1 MPDNTIAV
9 ERNQSTQTVQIFRC
23 GSGRYWCYGTLLLVV
38 LFVGFIRVRLR
49 NMPLERDE
57 GEYAYAGQLILQGIP
72 PYQLAYN
79 LKLPGTYV
87 AYSVILAGF
96 GQTPG
101 GIRLGLLLVN
111 AATILLVYL
120 LATRLFDSLAGIAAA
135 ASYGLLSIDPSVM
148 GFAGHA
154 THFVVLASVGGILLL
169 LRAVDSG
176 GGWTLF
182 WSGFLMG
189 LAFLMKQPGIF
200 LVAFG
205 GLYLIKS
212 QDQVDPVDWQSLI
225 KKIGVFAFGA
235 VVPFATTCLIL
246 FHAGVFRAFWFWT
259 FSYARQYS
267 SSLTVAQGYMMFR
280 AMFPR
285 IVANSW
291 ALWII
296 SGLGLASLALDRKAR
311 SHSVFLVGFL
321 FFSFLAICPGFF
333 FREHYFILIL
343 PAISLLIGLAVSA
356 ATQALRQAQSK
367 PILTWIPVLVLLAAS
382 AYSIFLQ
389 REFLFVMDP
398 ATACRYV
405 YGANPFPEA
414 LEIAAYIKNHTSESS
429 RIVVLGS
436 EPEIYFYAHR
446 HSATGY
452 IYTYGLMETQK
463 YAFTMQKEMI
473 REVES
478 AQPEFL
484 VLVGVPTSWLARR
497 GSPQEVAFLNWAQ
510 PFIAEHYELEG
521 TADILPSGSEYRWGD
536 EAKNYQPRSSFVVH
550 VFKRKPSQP

>member
-1 MPDNTIAV
+1 MAV
-9 ERNQSTQTVQIFRC
+9 EGSKPTQTVRIFSY
-23 GSGRYWCYGTLLLVV
+23 GSRRYWCYGVLLLVV
-38 LFVGFIRVRLR
+38 LFVGLIRVRLR

-87 AYSVILAGF
+87 AYSVILAAF

-120 LATRLFDSLAGIAAA
+120 LAERLFDPLAGIAAA
-135 ASYGLLSIDPSVM
+135 TSYGLLSIDPSVM

-176 GGWTLF
+176 GLWTLF
-182 WSGFLMG
+182 GSGVLMG

-200 LVAFG
+200 LVAFA

-212 QDQVDPVDWQSLI
+212 QDQSEPVDWRSLI
-225 KKIGVFAFGA
+225 NKIGVFAFGA
-235 VVPFATTCLIL
+235 VVPFGMTCLIL

-259 FSYARQYS
+259 FSYARQYA
-267 SSLTVAQGYMMFR
+267 SSLSLAQGYMMFR

-291 ALWII
+291 ALWMIG
-296 SGLGLASLALDRKAR
+296 GLGLVSLGLDRKAR
-311 SHSVFLVGFL
+311 SHSVFIVGFL
-321 FFSFLAICPGFF
+321 FFSFLAVCPGFF
-333 FREHYFILIL
+333 FREHYFILLL

-356 ATQALRQAQSK
+356 AAQALRQAQSK

-382 AYSIFLQ
+382 AYSILLQ

-398 ATACRYV
+398 STACRSV
-405 YGANPFPEA
+405 YGANPFSEA

-473 REVES
+473 GEVES

-484 VLVGVPTSWLARR
+484 VLVGVPTSWLARP
-497 GSPQEVAFLNWAQ
+497 GSPQEVAFLTWAQ
-510 PFIAEHYELEG
+510 RFIAEHYELEG
-521 TADILPSGSEYRWGD
+521 TADIFANGTEYRWGN